1 MKKIGISCRVT
12 EEAAYQEK
20 RNSLALDWI
29 PLFEKLGVLPVLIPN
44 GIHDVRAFLRELGV
58 DAVILSGGNNVSPSI
73 YGSAESLDDV
83 YEIRDATESKI
94 IDACIEDGIPLI
106 GICRGMAMINVHQ
119 GGTVMHH
126 VPGHVGVRHEINLS
140 QDSGFADRRKSVNS
154 YHRQAIRHGDLAESL
169 VAFAESDD
177 GYIEGFR
184 HRELKIYGMQWHPER
199 DIEDNETLDILNN
212 MIGGKGR

>member
-12 EEAAYQEK
+12 EATSYQEK

-44 GIHDVRAFLRELGV
+44 GIHDVLAFMRELGI
-58 DAVILSGGNNVSPSI
+58 DAAILSGGNNVSPSS
-73 YGSAESLDDV
+73 YGSTDSLDEV
-83 YEIRDATESKI
+83 YEIRDATETKI
-94 IDACIEDGIPLI
+94 IYACIEDRIPLI
-106 GICRGMAMINVHQ
+106 GICRGMTMINVHL
-119 GGTVMHH
+119 GGTVTHH
-126 VPGHVGVRHEINLS
+126 VQGHAGVRHEINLS
-140 QDSGFADRRKSVNS
+140 QDSGFAKRRKSVNS

-184 HRELKIYGMQWHPER
+184 HRLLNIYGMQWHPER
-199 DIEDNETLDILNN
+199 DIEDKETLDILNN
-212 MIGGKGR
+212 MIEGKGR